1 MELAL
6 TFSRDV
12 HRDELEA
19 LLERDRDRLVRIAL
33 RILNDRDEAEDV
45 VQQTMLGAWR
55 ALRQGAI
62 RQPASYLARAVRW
75 NAIKRRAR
83 RGRELPMDAP
93 PEATT
98 DHDSVADRLD
108 ALELE
113 RAIASL
119 PSAQQVVIRLRF
131 YLGLSFREIGAN
143 LSISTNTAASR
154 TRYALAGLRRRL
166 GAPRLESNREER
178 HE

>member
-1 MELAL
+1 MELVL
-6 TFSRDV
+6 TPTDGVS
-12 HRDELEA
+12 RDELGE
-19 LLERDRDRLVRIAL
+19 LLERDRERLVRIAR
-33 RILNDRDEAEDV
+33 RILDDRDEAEDV
-45 VQQTMLGAWR
+45 VQQTLLGAWR
-55 ALRQGAI
+55 ALREGEI

-83 RGRELPMDAP
+83 RGRELPMEAL
-93 PEATT
+93 PEAATN
-98 DHDSVADRLD
+98 HDSAADRLD

-113 RAIASL
+113 RAIALL
-119 PSAQQVVIRLRF
+119 PPAQQVVIRLRF
-131 YLGLSFREIGAN
+131 YLGLSFREIGNN

>member
-6 TFSRDV
+6 TTTPGVRRD
-12 HRDELEA
+12 RLEA
-19 LLERDRDRLVRIAL
+19 LLERDRSRLVRIAC
-33 RILNDRDEAEDV
+33 RILGDRDEAEDV
-45 VQQTMLGAWR
+45 VQQTLLGAWR
-55 ALRQGAI
+55 ALRNGEI
-62 RQPASYLARAVRW
+62 RQPSSYLARAVRW

-83 RGRELPMDAP
+83 RGRVVPMEAP
-93 PEATT
+93 PDAVT
-98 DHDSVADRLD
+98 DLNSPTGRLD
-108 ALELE
+108 AHELE

-119 PSAQQVVIRLRF
+119 PPAQQVVIRLRF
-131 YLGLSFREIGAN
+131 YLGLSFAEIGKN

-166 GAPRLESNREER
+166 GTPPFGSNTEER

>member
-1 MELAL
+1 MELVL
-6 TFSRDV
+6 TPTDGVS
-12 HRDELEA
+12 RDELGEF
-19 LLERDRDRLVRIAL
+19 LERDRGRLVRIAC
-33 RILNDRDEAEDV
+33 RILGDRDEAEDV
-45 VQQTMLGAWR
+45 VQQTLLGAWR
-55 ALRQGAI
+55 ALREGEI
-62 RQPASYLARAVRW
+62 LQPASYLARAVRW

-93 PEATT
+93 PDATT
-98 DHDSVADRLD
+98 DFNSPVGQLD

-131 YLGLSFREIGAN
+131 YLGLSFREIGNN

>member
-6 TFSRDV
+6 TSTPDV
-12 HRDELEA
+12 SHDELEE
-19 LLERDRDRLVRIAL
+19 LLERDRERLLRIAW
-33 RILNDRDEAEDV
+33 RILGDRDEAEDV
-45 VQQTMLGAWR
+45 VQQSLLGTWR
-55 ALRQGAI
+55 AQRRGEI
-62 RQPASYLARAVRW
+62 REPASYLARAVRW

-83 RGRELPMDAP
+83 RVRELPMDAP
-93 PEATT
+93 PKATT
-98 DHDSVADRLD
+98 DVDSPASRLD

-131 YLGLSFREIGAN
+131 YLGLSFREIGKS

-154 TRYALAGLRRRL
+154 TRYALVGLRRRL
-166 GAPRLESNREER
+166 GAQGLESNREGR

>member
-6 TFSRDV
+6 TTTPSVRRDG
-12 HRDELEA
+12 LEA
-19 LLERDRDRLVRIAL
+19 LLELDRSRLVRIAC
-33 RILNDRDEAEDV
+33 RILGDRNEAEDV
-45 VQQTMLGAWR
+45 VQQTLLGAWR
-55 ALRQGAI
+55 ALREGEI

-75 NAIKRRAR
+75 NAIKQRAR
-83 RGRELPMDAP
+83 RGRELPMDEP
-93 PEATT
+93 PDATT
-98 DHDSVADRLD
+98 ESNSPAGRLD

-119 PSAQQVVIRLRF
+119 PSAQQVVIRFRF
-131 YLGLSFREIGAN
+131 YLGLSFREIGDN

-154 TRYALAGLRRRL
+154 TRYALAGLRQRL
-166 GAPRLESNREER
+166 GTPRLESNREEH

>member
-6 TFSRDV
+6 TTTPGV
-12 HRDELEA
+12 HRDRLEE
-19 LLERDRDRLVRIAL
+19 LLERDRDRLVHIACRVL
-33 RILNDRDEAEDV
+33 GDHGEAEDV
-45 VQQTMLGAWR
+45 VQQTLLGAWR
-55 ALRQGAI
+55 ALRAGEI

-83 RGRELPMDAP
+83 RGRELPMEGV
-93 PEATT
+93 PEAAT
-98 DHDSVADRLD
+98 DFNSPAGRLD

-119 PSAQQVVIRLRF
+119 PVAQQVVIRLHF
-131 YLGLSFREIGAN
+131 YLGLSFREVGTN

-154 TRYALAGLRRRL
+154 TRYALAALRRRL
-166 GAPRLESNREER
+166 VVPRLESNREER

>member
-1 MELAL
+1 
-6 TFSRDV
+6 
-12 HRDELEA
+12 
-19 LLERDRDRLVRIAL
+19 
-33 RILNDRDEAEDV
+33 
-45 VQQTMLGAWR
+45 
-55 ALRQGAI
+55 
-62 RQPASYLARAVRW
+62 VRW

-98 DHDSVADRLD
+98 DFNSPAGRLD